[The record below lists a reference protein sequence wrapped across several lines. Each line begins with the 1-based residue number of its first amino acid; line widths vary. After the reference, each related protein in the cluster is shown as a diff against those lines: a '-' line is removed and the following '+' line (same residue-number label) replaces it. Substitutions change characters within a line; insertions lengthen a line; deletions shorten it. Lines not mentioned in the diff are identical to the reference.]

1 MLYREPE
8 YHGTVTEPAK
18 RGRRPGRP
26 RDEENSERRRRELV
40 AAAYR
45 VFTTKGYAAATAA
58 DIAAEV
64 GVGYG
69 TFYHYFD
76 SKRAIVDD
84 VLDYGIA
91 RFFTE
96 VAGEI
101 LEPDTAATMD
111 LTTILRLWSD
121 AVDRMCRIVARE
133 PALARV
139 LLFELTGIDGELDS
153 RLLGMSGLTA
163 SAISRFLD
171 RAVEAGA
178 LRADLDTTDLGWMM
192 LALTMP
198 PLLRAIQGFG
208 ADEHRRYSET
218 VRAVLEPGL
227 EPGPA

>member
-1 MLYREPE
+1 M
-8 YHGTVTEPAK
+8 TEPSK

-26 RDEENSERRRRELV
+26 RDERNSERRRSELV

-45 VFTTKGYAAATAA
+45 VFTTKGYALATAA

-69 TFYHYFD
+69 TFYNYFD
-76 SKRAIVDD
+76 SKRAILDD
-84 VLDYGIA
+84 VLDYGID

-96 VAGEI
+96 VASEI
-101 LEPDTAATMD
+101 LEPDVGGSELSLDAV
-111 LTTILRLWSD
+111 LRIWSD
-121 AVDRMCRIVARE
+121 AVDRMCRIAEDE
-133 PALARV
+133 PSLFRV
-139 LLFELTGIDGELDS
+139 LLFESTGIDDELDS
-153 RLLGMSGLTA
+153 RLLGLSGLTA

-178 LRADLDTTDLGWMM
+178 LRRDLDTTELAWVL

-198 PLLRAIQGFG
+198 PLLRTIQGFG
-208 ADEHRRYSET
+208 PQQRRRYRET

-227 EPGPA
+227 RTCSNDELTGEDG